1 MPRILFI
8 AAHRPDRS
16 PSQRFRFEQYFAF
29 LKSQGYDC
37 KLKYIISSNSDSIFY
52 HPTSL
57 LRKGLVF
64 ITCALRRLW
73 HVMISGG
80 YDVIFIQRE
89 AFMTGSIFFEKQF
102 KKSGAKLIFDF
113 DDAIWKHDVSE
124 SNRKFG
130 WLKRPEKTGDIIA
143 MSELV
148 IAGNNY
154 LANYARQFNKNVKII
169 PTTIDTEKYTLMV
182 NKNNHEN
189 ICIGWSGS
197 ITTIRHFANAIPA
210 LTIIKQKYGNRISFK
225 VIGAD
230 NYSYPE
236 LGIIGEPWQSD
247 TEVSEL
253 QKIDIGIM
261 PLPNDE
267 WSKGKCA
274 LKGLQYMALAI
285 PTVMSPVGMNSE
297 IIAHGENGYLANTTD
312 EWVRCLSML
321 IENNDLRTAL
331 GARAR
336 ALVVQNF
343 SVQSQQQQYL
353 QAIQSVIY

>member
-29 LKSQGYDC
+29 LQSQGYDC
-37 KLKYIISSNSDSIFY
+37 KLKYIISSNTDSIFY

-73 HVMISGG
+73 HVIISGG

-130 WLKRPEKTGDIIA
+130 WLKRPEKTGDIISL
-143 MSELV
+143 SELI

-154 LANYARQFNKNVKII
+154 LADYALQHNKNVIII
-169 PTTIDTEKYTLMV
+169 PTTIDTEKYTPSV
-182 NKNNHEN
+182 NKSMDDS

-197 ITTIRHFANAIPA
+197 ATTIRHFANAIPA
-210 LTIIKQKYGNRISFK
+210 LSILKQKYGNRIFFK
-225 VIGAD
+225 VIGAA
-230 NYSYPE
+230 NYRQPE
-236 LGIIGEPWQSD
+236 LELVGEPWKSE

-261 PLPNDE
+261 PLPDDE

-274 LKGLQYMALAI
+274 LKGLQYMALSI

-297 IIAHGENGYLANTTD
+297 IITHGENGFLANTTE
-312 EWVRCLSML
+312 EWVHCLSLL
-321 IENNDLRTAL
+321 IEDYDLRL
-331 GARAR
+331 QIGASAR
-336 ALVVQNF
+336 ELVVQNY
-343 SVQSQQQQYL
+343 SVTAQQNRYL
-353 QAIQSVIY
+353 QAVQSVIY